1 MLVIPVRLC
10 KHHPR
15 QGNVLKMWSPH
26 NNLFHLGKYFWK
38 YFDFFV
44 PRKIL
49 LPCTG
54 NFLPQSHQ
62 INPSAISNTSLCSAK
77 YFSQSHQINPQ
88 FDQITF
94 LAVSCSASSTLMS
107 SKKTLGQVSDKE
119 QQRSTNTSY
128 TLNNFVDN
136 PTLWHA
142 PIGCQGVVALSNAV
156 QTESTRSADRRYSWT
171 WNSLCC

>member
-1 MLVIPVRLC
+1 MCSKCDLLTTTSFTWENIFENILIFLCPEKYCCPVRAI
-10 KHHPR
+10 
-15 QGNVLKMWSPH
+15 SP
-26 NNLFHLGKYFWK
+26 
-38 YFDFFV
+38 
-44 PRKIL
+44 
-49 LPCTG
+49 
-54 NFLPQSHQ
+54 PQSHQ

-119 QQRSTNTSY
+119 QQGSTNTSY

-156 QTESTRSADRRYSWT
+156 QTESTQSADRRYSWT
-171 WNSLCC
+171 WNSFCC

>member
-1 MLVIPVRLC
+1 MPLWKMLVIPVRLC

-54 NFLPQSHQ
+54 NFPPQSHQ

-119 QQRSTNTSY
+119 QQRSYRYFLYKVNRC
-128 TLNNFVDN
+128 L
-136 PTLWHA
+136 A
-142 PIGCQGVVALSNAV
+142 
-156 QTESTRSADRRYSWT
+156 RYSPRAT
-171 WNSLCC
+171 TTNQMSRQGHCGVGCVEKNKNARNLIG